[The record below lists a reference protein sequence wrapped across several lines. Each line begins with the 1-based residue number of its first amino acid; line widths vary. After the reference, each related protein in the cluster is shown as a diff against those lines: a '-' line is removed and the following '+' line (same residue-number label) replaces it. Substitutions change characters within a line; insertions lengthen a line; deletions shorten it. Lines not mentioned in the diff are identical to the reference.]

1 MNNNIIKK
9 PKASTRR
16 ESNPFYAPLRE
27 TTSTKLQN
35 PQNVEACVP
44 AYVSEYSVNALFL
57 LRYNFVCNYISI
69 YYTYLN
75 TRMSLHI
82 TLGQCRS
89 L

>member
-35 PQNVEACVP
+35 PQNVLKIFIFEARKGTICRFTPQCEQNKKTKTKVKCVH
-44 AYVSEYSVNALFL
+44 VS
-57 LRYNFVCNYISI
+57 I
-69 YYTYLN
+69 
-75 TRMSLHI
+75 
-82 TLGQCRS
+82 
-89 L
+89 